1 MRDLVSEW
9 TSSLQ
14 DREDR
19 LLSFGPPRLRGLRGQ
34 RRQTNPWDR
43 VSHGTRRPPAG
54 SAPPRAPGRC
64 PRRLPCRGPP
74 CGHGRALCPAQPG
87 APGGRPLPGS
97 HLPRDPRSPPSGHLS
112 PAPGASPRLALPGDP
127 SAAPPG
133 LDSGVGGSGPRPQ
146 GGLSPIPSRE
156 GGRRPGGRCPGGRWE
171 GHSSQRG
178 TPAAHPVHL
187 SPVSTGLVT
196 DNKLGAAGR
205 LCQCADRSQH
215 GAEGPQGPQRHTAWA
230 EPATA
235 RATGLRGASWCL
247 ALGRGCRSLRP
258 ESPPAARP
266 GLPWPGRLPQPPGRR
281 GAPRCRALQGS
292 GPPANLASAV

>member
-87 APGGRPLPGS
+87 ARGGRPLPGS

-112 PAPGASPRLALPGDP
+112 PAPGGLSSPRVAWRPKRCSPWTRQRRGRLR
-127 SAAPPG
+127 APPTG
-133 LDSGVGGSGPRPQ
+133 RAEPNPFTGG
-146 GGLSPIPSRE
+146 
-156 GGRRPGGRCPGGRWE
+156 
-171 GHSSQRG
+171 G
-178 TPAAHPVHL
+178 TPPWG
-187 SPVSTGLVT
+187 T
-196 DNKLGAAGR
+196 LGGAQQPAGD
-205 LCQCADRSQH
+205 A
-215 GAEGPQGPQRHTAWA
+215 G
-230 EPATA
+230 
-235 RATGLRGASWCL
+235 
-247 ALGRGCRSLRP
+247 
-258 ESPPAARP
+258 SPPS
-266 GLPWPGRLPQPPGRR
+266 PPVACVHWACHR
-281 GAPRCRALQGS
+281 
-292 GPPANLASAV
+292 

>member
-34 RRQTNPWDR
+34 RRQTKPWDR

-87 APGGRPLPGS
+87 ARGGRPLPGS

-112 PAPGASPRLALPGDP
+112 PAPGASPRLVLPGDP

-156 GGRRPGGRCPGGRWE
+156 EGRRPGGRWE
-171 GHSSQRG
+171 GHSSPRG

-215 GAEGPQGPQRHTAWA
+215 GAEGPQGPQHHTAWA

-247 ALGRGCRSLRP
+247 ALGGGCRSLRP